1 MIKILLKT
9 VIILFLWN
17 SAFAFENNF
26 TSRDTLRNAELNT
39 SFDNSSKYQTSIGY
53 WNDNFIFQDLP
64 GGNIGYGKDDYV
76 TASFW
81 LRIAYKKNPKYWW
94 FIDIYHNILTNKS
107 GNYRTD
113 LLTLRLSVE
122 KEISS
127 GSFKFGSGIIS
138 SGNFG
143 GEAIQNEY
151 HKLFNIDSIKLE
163 YVRKNKIGLI
173 AFLGYKRAIFDAE
186 HIGINWYIANSYKAR
201 VGPSNVRTGF
211 EFNAITYHK
220 SKIPVLHLQIR
231 AGYIDYYSLEKFLL
245 PLFDKGFQCGAL
257 VSCGFINKFNVA
269 TWITGNQYGQKQSC
283 YGISCDFG
291 WNGSRMSDLSDI
303 TFP

>member
-1 MIKILLKT
+1 M
-9 VIILFLWN
+9 FLWN
-17 SAFAFENNF
+17 SVFVFAAEDNF
-26 TSRDTLRNAELNT
+26 TLRDTLRNKELSG
-39 SFDNSSKYQTSIGY
+39 SFEKLSKYQTSIGY
-53 WNDNFIFQDLP
+53 WNDNFAFQDFL
-64 GGNIGYGKDDYV
+64 GKKMMQGKDDYV

-81 LRIAYKKNPKYWW
+81 LQIALKNPKNWW

-113 LLTLRLSVE
+113 LLTLRLSIE
-122 KEISS
+122 KEIST
-127 GSFKFGSGIIS
+127 GSFQFGSGIIT

-151 HKLFNIDSIKLE
+151 HKLFNIEPVKLE
-163 YVRKNKIGLI
+163 YVRKNNIGLI
-173 AFLGYKRAIFDAE
+173 AFLGYKQAIFDTE

-211 EFNAITYHK
+211 EFNAITHKK
-220 SKIPVLHLQIR
+220 SKTSVLHLQIR
-231 AGYIDYYSLEKFLL
+231 AGYIDYYSLEKYLL
-245 PLFDKGFQCGAL
+245 PLFDKGFQWGAL

-269 TWITGNQYGQKQSC
+269 TWITSNQYGQKQPC
-283 YGISCDFG
+283 YGISCTFG
-291 WNGSRMSDLSDI
+291 WNGSRMSNLSDI